1 MSGFQLPQNLETA
14 LYSEQS
20 LTLLSTSA
28 YVIVTHCL
36 VAAGSFFSLHSLEVN
51 LLKVMIAKFVHP
63 TSKTK

>member
-20 LTLLSTSA
+20 LTLLSTST

-36 VAAGSFFSLHSLEVN
+36 VATGSFFSLHSLEVN
-51 LLKVMIAKFVHP
+51 LLKVMIVKFVHP

>member
-20 LTLLSTSA
+20 LTLLSTST

-51 LLKVMIAKFVHP
+51 LLKVMIVKFVHP